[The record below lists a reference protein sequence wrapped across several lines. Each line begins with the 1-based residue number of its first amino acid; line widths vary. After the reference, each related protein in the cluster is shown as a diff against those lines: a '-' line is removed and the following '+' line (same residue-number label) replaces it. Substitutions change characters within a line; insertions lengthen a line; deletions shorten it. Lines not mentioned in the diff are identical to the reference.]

1 MISAAPKVTP
11 IRPIA
16 AVGIGSRISAAIT
29 VTNSA
34 KNCQAW
40 AKSPAGTG
48 LATMTAVGLAMT
60 GSAALGGTMAVA
72 NTAVGLTCYV
82 IYERVWARIGW
93 GRGDR
98 HG

>member
-1 MISAAPKVTP
+1 MDSHKRTILK
-11 IRPIA
+11 
-16 AVGIGSRISAAIT
+16 AILW
-29 VTNSA
+29 NLL
-34 KNCQAW
+34 
-40 AKSPAGTG
+40 G
-48 LATMTAVGLAMT
+48 LATMTAVGLTMT